1 MHFMFIVP
9 WITQQRWNG
18 IQLHLCD
25 ALYVHCAADLRCRAA
40 HAISCICAMHFMFI
54 VPRSMGSEL
63 TSSSGC
69 ICAMHFMFIVPRS
82 MGSELTSSSGC
93 ICAMHFMFIVP
104 RNSAVQEQTD
114 YVASVRC
121 TLCSLCPVG

>member
-1 MHFMFIVP
+1 MDAITMAFFSRRFFNVQKFRENLFYLMNSKFSIELSVRKYIGNSINSHQTTEPCFSEGCICAMHFMFIVP

-54 VPRSMGSEL
+54 VPLRSL
-63 TSSSGC
+63 
-69 ICAMHFMFIVPRS
+69 
-82 MGSELTSSSGC
+82 
-93 ICAMHFMFIVP
+93 
-104 RNSAVQEQTD
+104 
-114 YVASVRC
+114 
-121 TLCSLCPVG
+121 